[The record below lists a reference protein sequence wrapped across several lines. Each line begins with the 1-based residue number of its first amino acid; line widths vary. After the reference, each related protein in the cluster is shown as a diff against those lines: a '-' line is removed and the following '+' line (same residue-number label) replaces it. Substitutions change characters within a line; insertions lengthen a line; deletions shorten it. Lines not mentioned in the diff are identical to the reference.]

1 MTASNMTNAGLRAK
15 LCDDIAE
22 IELQLIHAKNN
33 LATFDAL
40 PENNTFD
47 DYQDACW
54 IIEAKLSDMASNDC
68 EGSHCYGADE
78 YQQEFIVNGKHYLG
92 KLAVQYNRHDKTY
105 YYVDETDFTV
115 TALD

>member
-1 MTASNMTNAGLRAK
+1 MSGDNMTNTGLRAR

-22 IELQLIHAKNN
+22 IELQLIRAKNN

-47 DYQDACW
+47 DYTDA
-54 IIEAKLSDMASNDC
+54 IYTIEVKLAKMAHADC

-78 YQQEFIVNGKHYLG
+78 YEQEFIVNGKHYLG
-92 KLAVQYNRHDKTY
+92 KLSVEYNRHDKTY

-115 TALD
+115 TEL

>member
-1 MTASNMTNAGLRAK
+1 MSNESLRQALLDNIKYAEAQVINAKSTL
-15 LCDDIAE
+15 DE
-22 IELQLIHAKNN
+22 
-33 LATFDAL
+33 FDAL

-68 EGSHCYGADE
+68 KGSHCYGADE
-78 YQQEFIVNGKHYLG
+78 YKQEFIVNGKHYLG
-92 KLAVQYNRHDKTY
+92 KLTVQYNRHDKTY

-115 TALD
+115 TEL